1 MHGFVVTDAS
11 LAPEPRTGV
20 AERPHWEERDE

>member
-1 MHGFVVTDAS
+1 MNGFVVTDAS

-20 AERPHWEERDE
+20 RREATLGGAR